1 MINRRHALL
10 TCAAAAAPRLAGAQ
24 VPAKVYR
31 IGWLGNSA
39 PVTPEAMAVWD
50 AFGNEL
56 QRLRWALGR
65 DLIIERRFAEG
76 TVEQFPQLAREL
88 AERNVDVI
96 MAISGDAALAAKA
109 LGGTLPIVF
118 ASVARPVEMG
128 LVASLARPG
137 GNLTGLA
144 TQSDELEG
152 KRLQLLK
159 EGFARTARVA
169 FLNDEREPDQALRQA
184 ARTLGIEL
192 VPVLAHRAADIS
204 TAMAAAGRA
213 DAWFVSGAPLYF
225 ARRKLVVEQV
235 ALQRKPAIYPHTVYA
250 QAGGLMS
257 YAADLKDQ
265 FRRAAALVDKIL
277 RGAKPADLP
286 VEQPTKFELVINL
299 KTARALGLNV
309 PNALLVRADEV
320 IQ

>member
-1 MINRRHALL
+1 MIHRRRALL
-10 TCAAAAAPRLAGAQ
+10 AGGAAMVPRLARAQ
-24 VPAKVYR
+24 AAIKVYR

-39 PVTPEAMAVWD
+39 PVTPEATAVWD

-56 QRLRWALGR
+56 QRLRWTLGR

-76 TVEQFPQLAREL
+76 AVEQFPQLAREL

-96 MAISGDAALAAKA
+96 VATSGNAALAAKA
-109 LGGTLPIVF
+109 LGGTVPIVF
-118 ASVARPVEMG
+118 ASVPRPVEMG

-169 FLNDEREPDQALRQA
+169 FLSDERQPGETLRQA
-184 ARTLGIEL
+184 ARALGIEL
-192 VPVLAHRAADIS
+192 LPVLARGGADIS
-204 TAMAAAGRA
+204 SAMAAAGRR
-213 DAWFVSGAPLYF
+213 DAWFVSDAALYF
-225 ARRKLVVEQV
+225 AQRKLIVEQV
-235 ALQRKPAIYPHTVYA
+235 ALQRKPAIYPHTVFA

-265 FRRAAALVDKIL
+265 FRRAASLVDKIL

-286 VEQPTKFELVINL
+286 IEQPTRFELVINL
-299 KTARALGLNV
+299 KTARALGLTI
-309 PNALLVRADEV
+309 PKSLLLRADEV